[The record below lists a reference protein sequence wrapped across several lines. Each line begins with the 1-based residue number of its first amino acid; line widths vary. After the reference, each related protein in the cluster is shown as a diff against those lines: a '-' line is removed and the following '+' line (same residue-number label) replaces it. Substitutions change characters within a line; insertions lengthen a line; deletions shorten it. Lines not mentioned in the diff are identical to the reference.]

1 MNRNFHVYI
10 MSSKS
15 RVIYTG
21 VTSQLEQRVWQHKN
35 KVVEGFTQKYNC
47 IHLVYLEECGSAVDA
62 IAREKEIK
70 GWRRDKKIALI
81 ESLNPHWENLSLKW
95 Q

>member
-1 MNRNFHVYI
+1 MSRLFHIYI
-10 MSSKS
+10 MASKS
-15 RVIYTG
+15 RVIYAG

-35 KVVEGFTQKYNC
+35 KVIEGFTRKYNC
-47 IHLVYLEECGSAVDA
+47 IYLVYFEECTSAVDA

-70 GWRRDKKIALI
+70 GWRREKKVALI
-81 ESLNPHWENLSLKW
+81 ESINPSWEDLSLKW

>member
-1 MNRNFHVYI
+1 MQRNFHVYI
-10 MSSKS
+10 MASKS

-35 KVVEGFTQKYNC
+35 KLIVGFTQKYNC
-47 IHLVYLEECGSAVDA
+47 IYLVHVEETPSVVEA
-62 IAREKEIK
+62 IAREKVIK
-70 GWRRDKKIALI
+70 GWRREKKVALI
-81 ESLNPHWENLSLKW
+81 ESVNPGWEDLSLKW